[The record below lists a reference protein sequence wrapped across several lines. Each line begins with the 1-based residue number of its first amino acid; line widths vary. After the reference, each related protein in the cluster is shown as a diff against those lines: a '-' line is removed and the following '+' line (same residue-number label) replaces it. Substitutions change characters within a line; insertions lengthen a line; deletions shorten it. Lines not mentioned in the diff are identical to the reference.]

1 MADERFTQGQ
11 ETAPLRLGQKI
22 GTREVSRAIGS
33 SNAELA
39 SSTSKL
45 RREAVM
51 AETPDFID
59 GLLHLRE
66 ALADATRTDM
76 TLETGYRENTPP
88 MTLIADGD
96 VSGSMNEAMDL
107 KSWARGDLKG
117 NKVIVG
123 EDIFYS
129 IFQNALEQLQ
139 TGVHGKVDNSF
150 GVFGAPREG
159 TIKGKKQGENDV
171 HVVLSETFSD
181 PNRPDLISG
190 AVIPSPNETVSK
202 VMKPRGYEWN
212 EEDSIGLFGIV
223 REEGMRGNGTFL
235 ASMLKLRQEELAR
248 DPELAKEIKE
258 HKRALPYFIVTD
270 GLIHDGTTSQGP
282 VASANQIAKELSE
295 AGVFIIPVVI
305 GGNSEGRI
313 NMEALAPGN
322 VIVINRASD
331 LAEGLEKL
339 AKRIKENGRQGGSR
353 RLN

>member
-159 TIKGKKQGENDV
+159 SIKGKKQGENDV
-171 HVVLSETFSD
+171 HVVLSESQAD
-181 PNRPDLISG
+181 PTRPE
-190 AVIPSPNETVSK
+190 VIPGEAKNSPNDTVSK
-202 VMKPRGYEWN
+202 VMKPRGYEWS
-212 EEDSIGLFGIV
+212 EQDSVGLFAII
-223 REEGMRGNGTFL
+223 REDGMRGNATHL
-235 ASMLKLRQEELAR
+235 APILKLRLEEW
-248 DPELAKEIKE
+248 
-258 HKRALPYFIVTD
+258 AL
-270 GLIHDGTTSQGP
+270 
-282 VASANQIAKELSE
+282 
-295 AGVFIIPVVI
+295 
-305 GGNSEGRI
+305 
-313 NMEALAPGN
+313 
-322 VIVINRASD
+322 
-331 LAEGLEKL
+331 
-339 AKRIKENGRQGGSR
+339 
-353 RLN
+353 